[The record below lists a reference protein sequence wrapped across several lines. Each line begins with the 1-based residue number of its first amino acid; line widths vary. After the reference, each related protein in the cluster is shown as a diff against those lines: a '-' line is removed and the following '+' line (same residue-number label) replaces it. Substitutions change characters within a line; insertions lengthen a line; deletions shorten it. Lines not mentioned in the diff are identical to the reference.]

1 MNYCI
6 YLYYGGDD
14 SPSYAELRLDS
25 LADAMMIS
33 RGWLMASTATKVELY
48 DFDGAL
54 LASYIR

>member
-6 YLYYGGDD
+6 FLYYGSSDKE
-14 SPSYAELRLDS
+14 SYAELKSDN

-33 RGWLMASTATKVELY
+33 RGWLMTSNATKVELY
-48 DFDGAL
+48 DFEGSL